1 MNPQKGGCSLIAI
14 LTQRDHSIQYSLA
27 TLIYKPTSELTM
39 LLPVQL
45 RRNIKALERTSTK
58 YLNIN
63 SQRDNPLAIKS
74 LFSPPHPP
82 LSTKPTFFSLLE
94 R

>member
-27 TLIYKPTSELTM
+27 TLIYKPTSVITI

-45 RRNIKALERTSTK
+45 RKI
-58 YLNIN
+58 
-63 SQRDNPLAIKS
+63 
-74 LFSPPHPP
+74 
-82 LSTKPTFFSLLE
+82 
-94 R
+94 